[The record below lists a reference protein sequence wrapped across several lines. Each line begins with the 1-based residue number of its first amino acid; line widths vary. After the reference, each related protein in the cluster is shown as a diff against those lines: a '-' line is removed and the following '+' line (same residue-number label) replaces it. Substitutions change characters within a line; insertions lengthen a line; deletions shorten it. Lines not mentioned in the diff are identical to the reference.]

1 MDGDSDSDVPLG
13 TPVDLEGVKIHYF
26 PVPALRRLFWSPGLT
41 RQLRRSVSEFDL
53 LHLHSIFLWPTYV
66 AARAAERA
74 GVPYVVSPRGM
85 LIGDVIR
92 RKSRFVK
99 SVWINLVERRSLMQA
114 ARLHV
119 TADIE
124 GDEAKA
130 MGFRLP
136 EVFCVPNGVS
146 WPHNHQS
153 LGAGPFGDVPRPYA
167 LFLSRVN
174 RKKGL
179 DRLIRAWKWVPQLTL
194 IIAGNDDENYLP
206 VLKALAESEGV
217 ADRLQFVGAVSDAH
231 KWALYE
237 SAEMFVLPSY
247 SENFGNVIAEAM
259 AMACPV
265 VTTPEVGLAGLVR
278 EVGAGVV
285 TPGEP
290 RVLAQAITELHHDEV
305 RRKRMGLAGRQAAI
319 EHLSWDGVAAQMEA
333 EYYRILG
340 RAPGL

>member
-1 MDGDSDSDVPLG
+1 
-13 TPVDLEGVKIHYF
+13 
-26 PVPALRRLFWSPGLT
+26 
-41 RQLRRSVSEFDL
+41 
-53 LHLHSIFLWPTYV
+53 
-66 AARAAERA
+66 
-74 GVPYVVSPRGM
+74 
-85 LIGDVIR
+85 
-92 RKSRFVK
+92 
-99 SVWINLVERRSLMQA
+99 
-114 ARLHV
+114 
-119 TADIE
+119 
-124 GDEAKA
+124 
-130 MGFRLP
+130 
-136 EVFCVPNGVS
+136 
-146 WPHNHQS
+146 
-153 LGAGPFGDVPRPYA
+153 
-167 LFLSRVN
+167 
-174 RKKGL
+174 
-179 DRLIRAWKWVPQLTL
+179 
-194 IIAGNDDENYLP
+194 
-206 VLKALAESEGV
+206 
-217 ADRLQFVGAVSDAH
+217 LQFVGAVSDAH